1 MIESS
6 IPYFYETYQHFE
18 LSIYHVKSPTTEEG
32 QDSRHTRLS
41 RLTLSQQIKVLGTL
55 YFHYSLQKQG
65 HILRMGE
72 GMPKVF

>member
-1 MIESS
+1 M
-6 IPYFYETYQHFE
+6 
-18 LSIYHVKSPTTEEG
+18 YHVKSPTTEEG

-65 HILRMGE
+65 HILRMVE
-72 GMPKVF
+72 